1 VVRIVI
7 NKEFSLSSYESSN
20 SSLSFHEKKTKNEEN
35 KVLYQNV
42 FFKKL
47 KGLITSQKKGIKIYF
62 TNKFESATYITH
74 AFHLSPMSFNSTL
87 SKKKTLN

>member
-1 VVRIVI
+1 M
-7 NKEFSLSSYESSN
+7 NPTSPLYPSMK
-20 SSLSFHEKKTKNEEN
+20 KKTKNEEN